1 MQIGYDPTKA
11 FELET
16 LDVEECVRRCHC
28 TVRLGVVVGG
38 DDALQH
44 QLGIRSATLPV
55 IDRVGATGP
64 LISSYYSRCV
74 IGDKAVSICPGQ
86 TISGSN
92 SNQPWDRAKSIT
104 VIGYQVSMILS
115 SPTAQGIIQV
125 GSWSLSSGA
134 DVFATTSGIGTAT
147 AKDCGCHQALASRR
161 AARVR
166 TSTSTR
172 AAVAPEPIWQL
183 SPSFTPARRPT
194 KSEIFLRGQR
204 TARVPVWG
212 RLRVRVRSLGWLCGR
227 RQTEG
232 RSKPRCCICG

>member
-1 MQIGYDPTKA
+1 M
-11 FELET
+11 L
-16 LDVEECVRRCHC
+16 
-28 TVRLGVVVGG
+28 
-38 DDALQH
+38 
-44 QLGIRSATLPV
+44 RSLC
-55 IDRVGATGP
+55 VGAIALFGLMSSSVATTLYSINWVSDPRPCLSSIESVLQGP

-147 AKDCGCHQALASRR
+147 AKDWLPSGTGIPQGGKGAHFDIYASCGGPGTYSAF
-161 AARVR
+161 VTIFY
-166 TSTSTR
+166 TS
-172 AAVAPEPIWQL
+172 P
-183 SPSFTPARRPT
+183 
-194 KSEIFLRGQR
+194 
-204 TARVPVWG
+204 
-212 RLRVRVRSLGWLCGR
+212 
-227 RQTEG
+227 
-232 RSKPRCCICG
+232 